1 MKKKDEKN
9 ENEESRNFS
18 GMWDKDNIVNRISN
32 LFILMLFI
40 NMLR

>member
-1 MKKKDEKN
+1 MKKKDDKN

-32 LFILMLFI
+32 LFILMLLI
-40 NMLR
+40 NMHR